1 MELLKKF
8 FRHKSKKNNLV
19 EFKLRIIDRENK
31 FELRKLSEAA
41 ESIKKGGSSDLID
54 I

>member
-1 MELLKKF
+1 M
-8 FRHKSKKNNLV
+8 

-31 FELRKLSEAA
+31 FELSKLSEAA
-41 ESIKKGGSSDLID
+41 ESIKQGGSSDLID